1 MLYQAFIGT
10 PNLPCLLLLRL
21 LSNYKMRLILI
32 RHGASVHALRGI
44 IAGGSS
50 CPGLTDEGFKQ
61 AHLLAGLFRT
71 TPEASDCHTILSSP
85 VLRAYQTAD
94 VLARTL
100 EILPIIQDNDLTEVH
115 PGEAEGLSWDAY
127 RSQYGEFDL
136 VAEPTRPFSPGGE
149 SWLQFLGRVRAALQ
163 RLAETYAGQ
172 TVLAVTHAGF
182 IVASILVMFDI
193 PRSGTG
199 NRGWL
204 DPLHT
209 SLTEW
214 AATPER
220 WTLVRYNDTS
230 HLVSVGANFSKR

>member
-1 MLYQAFIGT
+1 
-10 PNLPCLLLLRL
+10 
-21 LSNYKMRLILI
+21 MRLILI
-32 RHGASVHALRGI
+32 RHGASAHTLRGI

-61 AHLLAGLFRT
+61 AHLLAGRFRT
-71 TPEASDCHTILSSP
+71 MPEASNCHTVLSSP

-100 EILPIIQDNDLTEVH
+100 EILPIVQDNDLAEVH

-136 VAEPTRPFSPGGE
+136 VADPTRPFAPGGE
-149 SWLQFLGRVRAALQ
+149 SWLQFIGRIRATLH

-182 IVASILVMFDI
+182 IVASVLVVFDI
-193 PRSGTG
+193 PRPSTG
-199 NRGWL
+199 DGKHPPMRGWL
-204 DPLHT
+204 EPLHT

-214 AATPER
+214 KTAPER
-220 WTLVRYNDTS
+220 WTLARYNDAS
-230 HLVSVGANFSKR
+230 HIALVDTEF